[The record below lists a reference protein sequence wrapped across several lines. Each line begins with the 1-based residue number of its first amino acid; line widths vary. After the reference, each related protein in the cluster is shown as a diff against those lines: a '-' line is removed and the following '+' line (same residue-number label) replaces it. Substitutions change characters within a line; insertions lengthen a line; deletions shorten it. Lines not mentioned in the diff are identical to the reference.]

1 MPVVDLEANSNEDTT
16 EGAKDSK
23 INETSD
29 EMETYLEEELKK
41 DSHQEIFKIDIENI
55 DKIQNI
61 HKYHKTPWRKIYE
74 VIQQYFSEETDNFL
88 EEFKKHFKNNANEP
102 HSIPT
107 NVKIT

>member
-1 MPVVDLEANSNEDTT
+1 MRQKLILKNERNKEAYKVTL
-16 EGAKDSK
+16 K
-23 INETSD
+23 IG
-29 EMETYLEEELKK
+29 
-41 DSHQEIFKIDIENI
+41 IENI

-88 EEFKKHFKNNANEP
+88 EELKKNFKNNANEP